1 MVLVVRNLKNY
12 LRCHKFFDT
21 LDLDSSQPQTLV
33 LDQNEDQHSLSFVNY
48 SDKIKHIEKLAGDL
62 QNELNT
68 KYTPTSILY
77 FNPKRIMMLQFLII
91 RSHQMLKF

>member
-1 MVLVVRNLKNY
+1 MKINIHY
-12 LRCHKFFDT
+12 L
-21 LDLDSSQPQTLV
+21 
-33 LDQNEDQHSLSFVNY
+33 FVNY